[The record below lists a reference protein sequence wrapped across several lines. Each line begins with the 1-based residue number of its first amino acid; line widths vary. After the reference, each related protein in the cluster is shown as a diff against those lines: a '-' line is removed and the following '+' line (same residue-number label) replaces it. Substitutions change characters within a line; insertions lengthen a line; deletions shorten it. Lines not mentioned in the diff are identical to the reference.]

1 MKSLLGLVRLNCLV
15 AACALALTALQAKAD
30 TYSVNVLNPD
40 TTSYNVA
47 ALPSYA
53 VNVTQREFYTLL
65 LFATGLVVMGLLG
78 WRRKQREIA
87 HCPACVST
95 RDFLLCNMYLDFW
108 PAAAYL
114 DFWPAAA
121 NDSEPHAFCGGA
133 NRRRSHSNSTGD
145 LTGRYAT
152 NELQPKNFAHVAHGR
167 SLCWHPVPP
176 DAHTLGSIG

>member
-53 VNVTQREFYTLL
+53 VNVTQREFDTLL

-108 PAAAYL
+108 PAAVYL

-121 NDSEPHAFCGGA
+121 NDSEPHAFCGAA
-133 NRRRSHSNSTGD
+133 NRRRSHSNLTGD

-152 NELQPKNFAHVAHGR
+152 NELQPKNFAHVAHAFR
-167 SLCWHPVPP
+167 
-176 DAHTLGSIG
+176 GSR

>member
-47 ALPSYA
+47 ALPSYS

-108 PAAAYL
+108 PAPANL
-114 DFWPAAA
+114 DFWPAPAI
-121 NDSEPHAFCGGA
+121 NSEPHAFCGGG
-133 NRRRSHSNSTGD
+133 NHRPRHSHLPGGHA
-145 LTGRYAT
+145 GRFR
-152 NELQPKNFAHVAHGR
+152 P
-167 SLCWHPVPP
+167 
-176 DAHTLGSIG
+176 I